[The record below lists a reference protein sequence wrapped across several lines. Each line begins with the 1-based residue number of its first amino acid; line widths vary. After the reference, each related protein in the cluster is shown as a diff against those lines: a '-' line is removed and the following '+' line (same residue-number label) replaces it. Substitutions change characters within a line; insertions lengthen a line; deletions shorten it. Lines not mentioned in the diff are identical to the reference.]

1 MSTNNEPDELPPVPC
16 PLGNSSTPLSTGKLR
31 IQILSCFL
39 NVKVKRPYVIITLGD
54 EKYQTSVSE
63 FKEGRWNECFEF
75 TVTFHAQ
82 LFGTI
87 QLDLYDNYTIY
98 PDKHVGRAEIRLST
112 LESMP
117 ETFMSYYE
125 IWDKKLSTGASSS
138 IGRERAA
145 VNNVGALQAKIS
157 YRYLRT
163 NNIIDQGQDL
173 GQIKEVRAAPPG
185 STDLLTEEQLAAEFK
200 RHLQFQRERKKTN
213 KGGINFK
220 KFEEQD
226 NVAGQEELD
235 YPDESDYSDYGEQ
248 AHHSDGSDSE
258 AEEGS
263 LMQPLRMS
271 KKRADTAS
279 YGGISNVNSNEE
291 DEFGEMV
298 AAPDS
303 NTVRQSTSWLSF
315 SPGTDDATAKPR
327 NRQVAANSSASIKT
341 MPSANESSKKS
352 NGSWMGATDTSQ
364 VIRTIGKLLATFG
377 QGFELTNMQVLTG
390 FTVLEKFYS
399 DLPRNRSWDIV
410 ENLSDVDM
418 GARFWKFSIASY
430 GWKGLNFIGKGN
442 GIFSDAM
449 REHSDAKSI
458 IEYLTIPKEDLLAY
472 EFRSAEAFRPSYFI
486 ARDRFTNSIVLS
498 IRGTM
503 SIMDTLTDLVCEY
516 EPWKGGFIHSG
527 MKNSAM
533 WFFRHV
539 APQLIAY
546 SNEHSTTGLIIVG
559 HSLGASTAAILTIIL
574 SDYIEEFRQGKEEF
588 TLRCYGYAP
597 ACGLSLDLAEKY
609 KDIIQSFVFADDM
622 VSKLSYGSMMDVKEL
637 IIASSEAV
645 RSMGVGEILWS
656 GGAEDEKWKAAFKQ
670 IAEVRKRCLDS
681 LENPRLYVAGQI
693 YQFWLDPTPSNN
705 TRIVI
710 EKTTATKVCNEVVV
724 KKSIML
730 DHLPTN
736 FDVAFRRA
744 RETLMMEGSSIV
756 PPEKKS
762 SADGVLDPVPSEGKE
777 HVALNKD
784 VQQVHKDD
792 GDNEHTKP
800 LATDENDHPI
810 WGSIAKLGLQGT
822 TDRTGGEGKIL
833 DNEAR

>member
-1 MSTNNEPDELPPVPC
+1 MSATNEYDELPSLHCSSDSNAVM
-16 PLGNSSTPLSTGKLR
+16 PLEPGKLR
-31 IQILSCFL
+31 IQILNCFL

-54 EKYQTSVSE
+54 QMYQTSVSE
-63 FKEGRWNECFEF
+63 FREGRWNECFEF

-87 QLDLYDNYTIY
+87 QLDMYDNYTIY

-117 ETFMSYYE
+117 ESFTSYYE

-145 VNNVGALQAKIS
+145 VNNIGALQATIS
-157 YRYLRT
+157 YCYLRSS
-163 NNIIDQGQDL
+163 NVVDQGHDL
-173 GQIKEVRAAPPG
+173 GEIKEVREAPLG

-213 KGGINFK
+213 KGGIDFK
-220 KFEEQD
+220 KFEEHQD
-226 NVAGQEELD
+226 SNLADRESLD
-235 YPDESDYSDYGEQ
+235 YPDESDYSDVGS
-248 AHHSDGSDSE
+248 AIDTAADGSYSE
-258 AEEGS
+258 EEDS

-271 KKRADTAS
+271 RKRADTAAH
-279 YGGISNVNSNEE
+279 GGGAAAAASE
-291 DEFGEMV
+291 DDDDDFGEMV
-298 AAPDS
+298 AAPEP
-303 NTVRQSTSWLSF
+303 NTVDHASSWFAHAHPAKRQPVHKPST
-315 SPGTDDATAKPR
+315 PVKP
-327 NRQVAANSSASIKT
+327 SSGD
-341 MPSANESSKKS
+341 SKKTS
-352 NGSWMGATDTSQ
+352 GSWTGATDTSQ

-399 DLPRNRSWDIV
+399 DLPRNRSWDLV
-410 ENLSDVDM
+410 QNLSDVDM

-449 REHSDAKSI
+449 RVHSDAKSI
-458 IEYLTIPKEDLLAY
+458 IEYLAIPKEDLLAF

-503 SIMDTLTDLVCEY
+503 SVMDTLTDLVCEY

-546 SNEHSTTGLIIVG
+546 SNEHSTTSLVVVG

-574 SDYIEEFRQGKEEF
+574 TDYIEEFRRGKPEF
-588 TLRCYGYAP
+588 TLQCYGYAP

-645 RSMGVGEILWS
+645 KSMGVSEILWS
-656 GGAEDEKWKAAFKQ
+656 GGAEDEKWKAAFQ
-670 IAEVRKRCLDS
+670 RIAEVRKRCLDS
-681 LENPRLYVAGQI
+681 LGNPRLYVAGQI
-693 YQFWLDPTPSNN
+693 YQFWLDPTPSND

-710 EKTTATKVCNEVVV
+710 EKTTATRVCNEVVV
-724 KKSIML
+724 KKSILL

-744 RETLMMEGSSIV
+744 RETLMMEGKAAVPSDKRSSV
-756 PPEKKS
+756 
-762 SADGVLDPVPSEGKE
+762 DGVLDPMPSEGKE
-777 HVALNKD
+777 NAELCED

-792 GDNEHTKP
+792 SSNNAQSPTVVG
-800 LATDENDHPI
+800 NDHPI
-810 WGSIAKLGLQGT
+810 WGSIAKLGLKGT
-822 TDRTGGEGKIL
+822 TDRSGGEGKVLGDDGI
-833 DNEAR
+833 AR

>member
-1 MSTNNEPDELPPVPC
+1 MV
-16 PLGNSSTPLSTGKLR
+16 SSMGKFVAL
-31 IQILSCFL
+31 IVYF
-39 NVKVKRPYVIITLGD
+39 IID

-157 YRYLRT
+157 YRYLRSC
-163 NNIIDQGQDL
+163 NVVDQGQDL
-173 GQIKEVRAAPPG
+173 GEIKEVREAPPG

-200 RHLQFQRERKKTN
+200 RHLQFQRERKKAN
-213 KGGINFK
+213 KGSINFK

-226 NVAGQEELD
+226 SVADQEGLD
-235 YPDESDYSDYGEQ
+235 YPDESDYSDYGGQ
-248 AHHSDGSDSE
+248 AHHSDESNSDE
-258 AEEGS
+258 EEGS

-279 YGGISNVNSNEE
+279 YGGIPDAVDNGD

-298 AAPDS
+298 AAPEP
-303 NTVRQSTSWLSF
+303 NTVRGTTSWLKIS
-315 SPGTDDATAKPR
+315 SNTANTNPKPR
-327 NRQVAANSSASIKT
+327 SRQLPPKPRSTSISTIPNS
-341 MPSANESSKKS
+341 NDNKKS

-410 ENLSDVDM
+410 EDLSEVDM

-516 EPWKGGFIHSG
+516 EPWRGGFIHSG

-574 SDYIEEFRQGKEEF
+574 TDYIEEFRQGKEEF
-588 TLRCYGYAP
+588 TLKCYGYAP

-622 VSKLSYGSMMDVKEL
+622 VSKLSYGSMMNVKEL

-645 RSMGVGEILWS
+645 RSMGVSEILWS

-693 YQFWLDPTPSNN
+693 YQFWLDPTPSND

-710 EKTTATKVCNEVVV
+710 EKTAATKVCNEVVV

-744 RETLMMEGSSIV
+744 RETLMMEGSLIV
-756 PPEKKS
+756 PSGKKS
-762 SADGVLDPVPSEGKE
+762 SADGVLDPVPSEEKE
-777 HVALNKD
+777 NAGLDKD

-792 GDNEHTKP
+792 GAKKHTKP
-800 LATDENDHPI
+800 LATDDSDHPI

-833 DNEAR
+833 DDEAR